1 MRLLNA
7 ALLVLL
13 FSFGYFYMFCDD
25 LGLANDDG
33 SNQNLVVLAIVG
45 NYRKFADPL
54 SLCFT
59 VPGTFCNVNCPSC
72 EINAL

>member
-1 MRLLNA
+1 MLRYLCYSSLLA
-7 ALLVLL
+7 IFM
-13 FSFGYFYMFCDD
+13 FSDD
-25 LGLANDDG
+25 PGLANDDG

-54 SLCFT
+54 SLSAL
-59 VPGTFCNVNCPSC
+59 PETFRNVNCPSC